1 MIWTKKIAKHVNYNY
16 KGNNMKILKFYADW
30 CGPCKMLSRS
40 IETIKDEIPFKIE
53 EINADTNTDLA
64 QKYNIRSLPTMI
76 IVDGETE
83 IKRNV
88 GNMTAEQVKK
98 FIKIQ

>member
-1 MIWTKKIAKHVNYNY
+1 
-16 KGNNMKILKFYADW
+16 
-30 CGPCKMLSRS
+30 MLSRS

>member
-1 MIWTKKIAKHVNYNY
+1 
-16 KGNNMKILKFYADW
+16 MKILKFYADW